1 VVANWKKA
9 AVKQKNKYKKKPQFP
24 TENENKFLI
33 SWSETGLKELS
44 SSYIKSPAPSF
55 IFDGEVSLFFE
66 GEVSYV
72 FSFLLTGETASFWNF
87 VFSFLD
93 WLICWL

>member
-44 SSYIKSPAPSF
+44 SS
-55 IFDGEVSLFFE
+55 
-66 GEVSYV
+66 
-72 FSFLLTGETASFWNF
+72 
-87 VFSFLD
+87 
-93 WLICWL
+93 